1 RLGVLGDEFLL
12 IHCVWLNDKEIKL
25 VSELGGHIVLCP
37 ASGAYTAGGVAPAKA
52 MLEAGINLCLGS
64 DGPMVNDSVDMVEQ
78 MKISALLQNVK
89 YLTPATLSAETLLEM
104 CTINAAKA
112 LGLEKEIGS
121 LEVGK
126 KADIAIFDLQKP
138 HYGVPLRP
146 PVNLVYSGKGTDAAY
161 VFVNGILRVDQFRLV
176 SIDLNNIQEEAFTR
190 VQALVK

>member
-1 RLGVLGDEFLL
+1 MMWNIWPAWVCFGDEFLL

-112 LGLEKEIGS
+112 LG
-121 LEVGK
+121 
-126 KADIAIFDLQKP
+126 F
-138 HYGVPLRP
+138 
-146 PVNLVYSGKGTDAAY
+146 GKGDWFFGSRQKGRY
-161 VFVNGILRVDQFRLV
+161 RDF
-176 SIDLNNIQEEAFTR
+176 
-190 VQALVK
+190 